1 MVKSQSKRSRSPL
14 AASGASRKVIVD
26 FPDPLYEETQKA
38 ADELSINRS
47 VLIRRAVH
55 EYLRRLER
63 QKLARELAEGYRA
76 NADLHQ
82 KVSDEFKY
90 VDAENV

>member
-1 MVKSQSKRSRSPL
+1 MVKSQSKRGSS
-14 AASGASRKVIVD
+14 AAADRAASRKVIVD
-26 FPDPLYEETQKA
+26 FPDPLYKETQRA

-47 VLIRRAVH
+47 VLIRQAVH

-63 QKLARELAEGYRA
+63 QKLVRELAEGYRA